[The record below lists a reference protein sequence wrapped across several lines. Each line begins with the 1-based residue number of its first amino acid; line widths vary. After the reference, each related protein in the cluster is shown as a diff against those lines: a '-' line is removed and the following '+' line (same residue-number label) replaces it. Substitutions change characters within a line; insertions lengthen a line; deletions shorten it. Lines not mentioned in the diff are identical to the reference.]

1 MPTAEAIQRQRV
13 TITDNVILDFTGL
26 FSQEEA
32 PESPVE
38 PLLGAGA
45 INNPIEPQKPVQG
58 QKNGLEG
65 EQAKQLFLQATR
77 EQEDHRRNLEVYR
90 TYQENIKTSS
100 TLQTQIL
107 KGLKAGE
114 DVYSLFLKAAKAISL
129 MTSNSVFYSQT
140 EEDLKAIYGRGL
152 QEKPPLQ
159 IELEEVQG
167 RLQKLIEADK
177 REKDSDSKE
186 RIQRAIQAHKNKAT
200 ELREMIEKTQL

>member
-58 QKNGLEG
+58 QINGLER

-77 EQEDHRRNLEVYR
+77 EQEDHRRSLEVYR

-100 TLQTQIL
+100 
-107 KGLKAGE
+107 
-114 DVYSLFLKAAKAISL
+114 
-129 MTSNSVFYSQT
+129 
-140 EEDLKAIYGRGL
+140 
-152 QEKPPLQ
+152 PLQ

-167 RLQKLIEADK
+167 QLQKLIEADK

>member
-58 QKNGLEG
+58 QINGLER
-65 EQAKQLFLQATR
+65 EQAKQLFLQASK
-77 EQEDHRRNLEVYR
+77 EQEDHRRSLEVYR

>member
-13 TITDNVILDFTGL
+13 TITDNVILDFTRL

-32 PESPVE
+32 TGSPAE

-45 INNPIEPQKPVQG
+45 INNPIEPQKPVQR
-58 QKNGLEG
+58 QINGLER

-77 EQEDHRRNLEVYR
+77 EQEDHRRSLEVYR

-114 DVYSLFLKAAKAISL
+114 NVYSLFLKATKAISL
-129 MTSNSVFYSQT
+129 MTSNSLFYTQT
-140 EEDLKAIYGRGL
+140 EAGLKAIYGRGL

-159 IELEEVQG
+159 MEIEETQE
-167 RLQKLIEADK
+167 RLQRLRESEK
-177 REKDSDSKE
+177 REDNRDSKE
-186 RIQRAIQAHKNKAT
+186 RIQRAIKAHEAT
-200 ELREMIEKTQL
+200 IENLQKKIK

>member
-32 PESPVE
+32 PETPVE

-58 QKNGLEG
+58 QINGLER

-177 REKDSDSKE
+177 REKDSDSI
-186 RIQRAIQAHKNKAT
+186 RT
-200 ELREMIEKTQL
+200 TQNVDLIFIPLL

>member
-1 MPTAEAIQRQRV
+1 VPTAEAIQRQRV

-58 QKNGLEG
+58 QINGLER
-65 EQAKQLFLQATR
+65 EQAKQLFLQASK
-77 EQEDHRRNLEVYR
+77 EQEDHRRSLEVYR

>member
-32 PESPVE
+32 PETPVE

-58 QKNGLEG
+58 QINGLEG

>member
-32 PESPVE
+32 TESPVE
-38 PLLGAGA
+38 PLLGAEA

-58 QKNGLEG
+58 QINGLER

>member
-1 MPTAEAIQRQRV
+1 MSTAEATHKQRV

-32 PESPVE
+32 TESPVE

-45 INNPIEPQKPVQG
+45 INNPIEQQKPVQG
-58 QKNGLEG
+58 QINGLER
-65 EQAKQLFLQATR
+65 EQAKRLFLQATR
-77 EQEDHRRNLEVYR
+77 EQEDHRRSLEVYR
-90 TYQENIKTSS
+90 TYQENTLISS

-114 DVYSLFLKAAKAISL
+114 DVYSLFLKAAKVISL

-140 EEDLKAIYGRGL
+140 EEDIKAIYGRGL

-159 IELEEVQG
+159 MELKEVQE
-167 RLQKLIEADK
+167 RLQRLREAEK
-177 REKDSDSKE
+177 REQDRDSKE
-186 RIQRAIQAHKNKAT
+186 RIQRAIQAHEKKAT
-200 ELREMIEKTQL
+200 ELRGMIEKTQL

>member
-58 QKNGLEG
+58 QINGLER
-65 EQAKQLFLQATR
+65 EQAKQLFLQASR
-77 EQEDHRRNLEVYR
+77 EQEDHRRSLEVYR

-107 KGLKAGE
+107 KGLKSGE

>member
-58 QKNGLEG
+58 QINGLER
-65 EQAKQLFLQATR
+65 EQVKQLFLQATR

-159 IELEEVQG
+159 IELEEVRK
-167 RLQKLIEADK
+167 RLQKLTEAAQ
-177 REKDSDSKE
+177 REQEHDSQQ
-186 RIQRAIQAHKNKAT
+186 RIQAAIKRHKSRIT
-200 ELREMIEKTQL
+200 ELEELISKAS

>member
-58 QKNGLEG
+58 QINGLER

-77 EQEDHRRNLEVYR
+77 EQEDHRRSLEVYR

-114 DVYSLFLKAAKAISL
+114 DVYSLFLKVAKAISL

>member
-58 QKNGLEG
+58 QINGLER

-77 EQEDHRRNLEVYR
+77 EQEDHRRSLEVYR

-159 IELEEVQG
+159 MELEEVQE
-167 RLQKLIEADK
+167 RLQRLREAEK
-177 REKDSDSKE
+177 REQASDSKE
-186 RIQRAIQAHKNKAT
+186 RIQRAIQAHENKAT

>member
-32 PESPVE
+32 TESPVE

-58 QKNGLEG
+58 QINGLER
-65 EQAKQLFLQATR
+65 EQAKQLFLQASR
-77 EQEDHRRNLEVYR
+77 EQEDHRRSLEVYR

>member
-58 QKNGLEG
+58 QINGLER

-107 KGLKAGE
+107 TRLKAGE

-177 REKDSDSKE
+177 REKDGDSKE

>member
-1 MPTAEAIQRQRV
+1 MSTAEAIQRQRV

-58 QKNGLEG
+58 QINGLER
-65 EQAKQLFLQATR
+65 EQAKQLFLQASR
-77 EQEDHRRNLEVYR
+77 EQEDHRRSLEVYR